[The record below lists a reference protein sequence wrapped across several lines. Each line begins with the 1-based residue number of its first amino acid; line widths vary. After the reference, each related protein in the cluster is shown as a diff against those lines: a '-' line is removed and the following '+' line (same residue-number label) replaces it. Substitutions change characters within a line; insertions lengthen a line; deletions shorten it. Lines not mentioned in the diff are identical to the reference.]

1 MGRKNINFKALAR
14 SMGVPTSTNT
24 ERINF
29 NARGDEIES
38 DHYRRLLNQKESF
51 HHPKLPI
58 LVVRTNYSKTIKLID
73 KIRCVH
79 LKIYNNGEYPY
90 FIYEGK
96 VYKVHRI
103 VAEAYCGR
111 LVKNNEDVHHCNLN
125 KYDYR
130 FENLIILNKLLHK
143 EFHCM
148 LNKEV

>member
-29 NARGDEIES
+29 NARGDEIEP
-38 DHYRRLLNQKESF
+38 DHYRRLLNQKETF

>member
-29 NARGDEIES
+29 NARGDEIEP
-38 DHYRRLLNQKESF
+38 DHYRRLLNQKETF

-58 LVVRTNYSKTIKLID
+58 LVVRTNYNKTIKLID

-96 VYKVHRI
+96 VYKVHRV

>member
-29 NARGDEIES
+29 NARGDEIEP
-38 DHYRRLLNQKESF
+38 DHYRRLLNQKETF

-96 VYKVHRI
+96 VYKVHR
-103 VAEAYCGR
+103 VVVEAYCGR

>member
-29 NARGDEIES
+29 NARGDEIEP
-38 DHYRRLLNQKESF
+38 DHYRRLLNQKETF

-96 VYKVHRI
+96 VYKVHRV

>member
-29 NARGDEIES
+29 NARGDEIEP
-38 DHYRRLLNQKESF
+38 DHYRRLLNQKETF

-111 LVKNNEDVHHCNLN
+111 LVKSNEDVHHCNLN